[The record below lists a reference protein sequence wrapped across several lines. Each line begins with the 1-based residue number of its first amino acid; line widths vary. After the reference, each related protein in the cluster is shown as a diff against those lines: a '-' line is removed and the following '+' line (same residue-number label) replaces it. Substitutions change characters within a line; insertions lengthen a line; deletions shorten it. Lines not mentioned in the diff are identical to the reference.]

1 MDRLD
6 MAITAFREVEPRA
19 IINRAALYAAINAER
34 DRILNLL
41 PGGQV
46 CDPQMIADLIRQ

>member
-6 MAITAFREVEPRA
+6 MAISAFREVEPHA
-19 IINRAALYAAINAER
+19 IINRAALFAAINAER

-41 PGGQV
+41 PGGQI
-46 CDPQMIADLIRQ
+46 CDPQIIADLIRQ